1 MINDPYS
8 VLGVPRGASEDEV
21 TKAYRKLA
29 KKYHPDLNPGN
40 KEAEKKMSEINA
52 AYEQIKNGD
61 TQSGSYNSYNSYGGY
76 GNYGNYRNYN
86 NSSQND
92 RFSAVEH
99 FIRLGYFNE
108 AINALNS
115 INERNA
121 KWYYYSAI
129 ANYRLNNKVVA
140 LSHIETA
147 VRMEPNNYQYQEL
160 LNRIKNNS
168 YVYEQQSSTYE
179 RPFAFGNVCWWYC
192 IINCLLNCLCGRG
205 CC

>member
-8 VLGVPRGASEDEV
+8 VLGVPKGASEDEV

-52 AYEQIKNGD
+52 AYEQIKNGN
-61 TQSGSYNSYNSYGGY
+61 TSSGGYNSYSGY
-76 GNYGNYRNYN
+76 GNYGGYGSYNN
-86 NSSQND
+86 NSSHTD

-129 ANYRLNNKVVA
+129 ANYRLHNKVVA

-147 VRMEPNNYQYQEL
+147 LRMEPNNYQYQEL

-179 RPFAFGNVCWWYC
+179 RPFAFQNICWWYC
-192 IINCLLNCLCGRG
+192 VINFLLNCFCGRG

>member
-1 MINDPYS
+1 MINDPYK

-29 KKYHPDLNPGN
+29 KKYHPDLNPGD

-52 AYEQIKNGD
+52 AYEQIKNPEP
-61 TQSGSYNSYNSYGGY
+61 TSGSYGGY
-76 GNYGNYRNYN
+76 GNYGGYGSYGGYN
-86 NSSQND
+86 NSSSQSD

-99 FIRLGYFNE
+99 FIRLGYFRE
-108 AINALNS
+108 ALNALNS

-129 ANYRLNNKVVA
+129 ANYNIHNRVVA

-147 VRMEPNNYQYQEL
+147 VKMEPNNYQYQEL

-168 YVYEQQSSTYE
+168 YTYEQTSSTYE
-179 RPFAFGNVCWWYC
+179 RPFSFGNMCWWYC
-192 IINCLLNCLCGRG
+192 IINFLLNCLCGRG